1 MNNNYNIIQIQRY
14 LQGELSR
21 EEMYEME
28 RQALEDPFLND
39 AIEGYRLQK
48 EINHGKLSLL
58 QQRLAQRIEGQSQ
71 EREHFFTSGQRLS
84 VAATACVL
92 FVLGIVLFWMRA
104 NMTADQGAGSG
115 LTETEV
121 DLSALQSGSG
131 AGLMAESVR
140 IQANPTLQA
149 ESDTI
154 LIPVGGWDAFDQY
167 LNDHVAEI
175 IGEGSSTGTRLM
187 MIEVVFEVDTQGQAQ
202 QIQLLEAEQG
212 ILNDDQKAVL
222 IQVLEDGPL
231 WEGKSQAMQLTLFV
245 K

>member
-21 EEMYEME
+21 EEMYELE
-28 RQALEDPFLND
+28 RQALDDPFLND
-39 AIEGYRLQK
+39 ALEGYSLQE

-58 QQRLAQRIEGQSQ
+58 QQRLAQRIEGQRK
-71 EREHFFTSGQRLS
+71 ERESFFASGQRLG
-84 VAATACVL
+84 VATTACVL

-115 LTETEV
+115 LTETEM

-131 AGLMAESVR
+131 AGSMRESAR

-149 ESDTI
+149 ESDNI
-154 LIPVGGWDAFDQY
+154 LTPVGGWDTFDQY

-175 IGEGSSTGTRLM
+175 MGADSQGATHLM
-187 MIEVVFEVDTQGQAQ
+187 MMEVFFEVDAAGRAN
-202 QIQLLEAEQG
+202 QIQVLEAEQG
-212 ILNDDQKAVL
+212 ALSDAQKAAL
-222 IQVLEDGPL
+222 IHVLEEGPV
-231 WEGKSQAMQLTLFV
+231 WQGENRTMQLTLFI